1 MSDTLRDLCRQQGWQ
16 FSAGT
21 GKRAPTIDEAGA
33 WADRRQEL
41 AIWTLERLANRVDVH
56 GQYLA
61 DGSAITSKEI
71 LTPEKLEQHFA
82 ATGPGQIVGVHSTL
96 PELIKGPDGSE
107 IVLCT
112 SKLAANDVDWHESG
126 LPPKANERA
135 ATVWYKLLVS
145 FGFHPLLIETSPGGY
160 RIFVLFAERIQT
172 SIAYVFMHWVQRDWR
187 AQGLLAVLEVF
198 PKKPIIGI
206 SEYENW
212 VRLPGPNPRH
222 PGHYTRVWSGTE
234 WLRGHA
240 AIDAII
246 ALTGDD
252 PGLIPP
258 EARRVVFGEGVGGVR
273 ERNSE
278 GRAQPTSSQGAAESS
293 HETPPP
299 KDGATVSSD
308 RPKGFNDLALA
319 AAALRFLSPQ
329 ADKYHDWLNV
339 GFALHEL
346 GDPGLALWD
355 SWSATCEAKYQPGV
369 CAAKWQTFDSADE
382 MNGRAGITLGWLF
395 HRAKQAGWQF
405 PKTQWGSGTTA
416 PPDEEELPIPE
427 PEWPDLPKDV
437 VYHGLAGDLVRLL
450 EPTTEADSIALLLQV
465 IVGVGNLVGRGPWT
479 LADGHKLYTNE
490 AVVLVGSTSRSRK
503 GSSWRRVKPSL
514 ESIDKTWAMDKIR
527 SGLSSGEGL
536 IHEIRDEVYGQDKKG
551 SWVLK
556 DPGVKDKRLLVVES
570 EFGNVLRVLIREGST
585 LSRVMRE
592 AFDSDDL
599 HVLTKHSP
607 THAANPHVSMIGH
620 ITHQELERY
629 LDQVEIFNGWGNR
642 ILWACVRR
650 SKLLPNPIAVNEVE
664 QARLAKALANAVERA
679 RTMVEVK
686 WTPAAGRVW
695 ESGYDALTKDRP
707 GVLGAMTSRSEA
719 HTKRLAMLYALL
731 DSSSQMREDHYH
743 AALELWRYCE
753 RSACMLFGLALGNKT
768 AERILVGLCEKPGGM
783 TQTEIRRE
791 LFQGHKSGA
800 EIASALGLLLR
811 IGLVEYSL
819 IQTTARS
826 AKSWTPTAL
835 GLAFVARASS
845 VS

>member
-41 AIWTLERLANRVDVH
+41 AVWTLERLANRVDVH

-71 LTPEKLEQHFA
+71 LTPEKLEAHFA

-96 PELIKGPDGSE
+96 PGLIPGPNGE
-107 IVLCT
+107 IVSCT
-112 SKLAANDVDWHESG
+112 SKWMANDVDHHG
-126 LPPKANERA
+126 DGPAPKANERA
-135 ATVWYKLLVS
+135 ALVWYERLVS
-145 FGFHPLLIETSPGGY
+145 LGFRPLLCETSPGGY
-160 RIFVLFAERIQT
+160 RIVVLFGEPIKT
-172 SIAYVFMHWVQRDWR
+172 SIAHVFGHWWQRDWR
-187 AQGLLAVLEVF
+187 AQGLPVVPEVF
-198 PKKPIIGI
+198 PKQPLIGI
-206 SEYENW
+206 SEYGNW

-222 PGHYTRVWSGTE
+222 FGHFSKVWTGGE
-234 WLRGHA
+234 WARGHE
-240 AIDAII
+240 AIDHM
-246 ALTGDD
+246 LSLSGD
-252 PGLIPP
+252 PVELIPP
-258 EARRVVFGEGVGGVR
+258 EAQRVVFGEGVGGVR
-273 ERNSE
+273 DRNSE

-293 HETPPP
+293 HGTPPP

-308 RPKGFNDLALA
+308 RPKGISDLSLA
-319 AAALRFLSPQ
+319 TAALRFLTPL

-346 GDPGLALWD
+346 GDPGLVLWD

-382 MNGRAGITLGWLF
+382 LNGRAGITLGWLF
-395 HRAKQAGWQF
+395 HEAKLRGWKY
-405 PKTQWGSGTTA
+405 PKTEWVSGSAA
-416 PPDEEELPIPE
+416 PTDEEEPPIPE
-427 PEWPDLPKDV
+427 PEWPDPPKDI

-450 EPTTEADSIALLLQV
+450 EPTTEADPIALLLQEL
-465 IVGVGNLVGRGPWT
+465 VGFGNVVGRGPHT
-479 LADGHKLYTNE
+479 IADGHRLFTNE

-514 ESIDKTWAMDKIR
+514 ESIDKTWATDKIR

-570 EFGNVLRVLIREGST
+570 EFGNVLRVMVREGST

-592 AFDSDDL
+592 SFDSDDL
-599 HVLTKHSP
+599 HTLVKHNP
-607 THAANPHVSMIGH
+607 THATNPHVSMIGH
-620 ITHQELERY
+620 ITHPELERY

-650 SKLLPNPIAVNEVE
+650 SKLLPNPVAVNEVE
-664 QARLAKALANAVERA
+664 QARLAKALAKAVERA
-679 RTMVEVK
+679 RTVAEVK

-695 ESGYDALTKDRP
+695 EAGYDALTKDRP
-707 GVLGAMTSRSEA
+707 GVLGAMTSRAEA
-719 HTKRLAMLYALL
+719 HTKRLAMIYAML
-731 DSSSQMREDHYH
+731 DSSSQMREDHLD

-753 RSACMLFGLALGNKT
+753 RSACMLFGMTIGNKT
-768 AERILVGLCEKPGGM
+768 AERILAGLCEKPDGM
-783 TQTEIRRE
+783 TQTTISRE
-791 LFQGHKSGA
+791 LFQGHKSGT
-800 EIASALGLLLR
+800 EIARALGLLLR
-811 IGLVEYSL
+811 FGLVEYSL
-819 IQTTARS
+819 IQTAGRA
-826 AKSWTPTAL
+826 AKSWTPTAI
-835 GLAFVARASS
+835 GLVYGMRAIS